1 MVDVMSCSQY
11 RFYIQQK
18 FDQELHQRDEAEL
31 ASHLKACSACQNFH
45 HRLDQLTQAASD
57 LELPEE
63 AVPDNLESLARI
75 IIQQLPQSK
84 PSIFSFI
91 TNLFGG
97 KKKQAPVHHEAPPQG
112 QSKFPHVK
120 REQHPEKIP
129 MDERQATSTRLK
141 AMSRKIESR
150 EQQSESGIRSLGE
163 KFGKSQ
169 QLDSHADMP
178 LNLADSIRRKVS
190 EQSAPHEA
198 YSPQQEQGDA
208 QPYLQEPPTTQ
219 FKEPPAPP
227 PPAHHAPPPPTFV
240 PPEFSQTG
248 GWQLPGQEARDSFSS
263 GMSNSYSGA
272 ASGLSGSGSSPSGS
286 PPPSASF
293 ETPSA
298 PTSGGGQSF
307 SDSDWSQAPP
317 PQGGA
322 WEEPVNDLEPFK
334 PPQGNT
340 FQEVPKPQTE
350 SQDSQ
355 SWSHEAEQMQT
366 GFWNAV
372 DLQQEGLGTPSGS
385 NTGGWT
391 PPAPPPSAV
400 PNAPAPPEASGEP
413 DWDMSIQEKMRL
425 AQGQP
430 GAASGGASMESPQ
443 AFMPPPAP
451 VPPPMVSPEPPQ
463 AQEIPPSSA
472 QGAPSGA
479 GGESIMNRLS
489 NLLGESRA
497 GSGQAPPSMPPP
509 ELETMP
515 EVPPLST
522 LQPPNEVPLSLE
534 PKAEAQMSAKA
545 EAQPESRYDIP
556 IQERQEQAKINQE
569 QQQEVA
575 QPALVSSPAAASAP
589 PAQAAQPAQSGGLFK
604 NIDDGTIDKLFS
616 ENLGVADQPAA
627 RAQAAAP
634 PPPAVAAPPPP
645 VVTAPPPPVASP
657 PPVAAAPPPPPVAPP
672 PPAAAAPPPAAPAAS
687 APADGGLF
695 KGLDDDAIDNLFAEN
710 LGVADRASAKQ
721 ASPAPPPVPPAPG
734 EAPVPPPAPELPS
747 QPASAPP
754 PVAQA
759 PAVADADDS
768 GWEAAPPVVPPPAPT
783 AAESAPKA
791 ATPPPSGGLFSVDDD
806 ALDRIF
812 SENLGVA
819 EQPANKAAADE
830 HEGKPEAKHN
840 VDQVVQ
846 SIRTAAA
853 SSGSKPP
860 KIEGVGR
867 LDKNADTSGDA
878 GSGRIASIGKFLLDQ
893 QDLAKIGKLAA
904 SDMSDTQMRILTL
917 DAAQELQDLMG
928 QVKTLPGVVGSVIVG
943 HDGILIANNLPQDME
958 PESVG
963 VWGLGIYVNT
973 DNSMKKLGH
982 KVIHQIVA
990 GTPKGYLVIANFG
1003 GGILVT
1009 VSDAKGAE
1017 TLIPLMRTVTQL
1029 VAQ

>member
-1 MVDVMSCSQY
+1 LVISCSCPAFEMFVPLMVDTMSCSQY

-18 FDQELHQRDEAEL
+18 FDQGLHQRDETEL
-31 ASHLKACSACQNFH
+31 ASHLASCSGCQNFH

-57 LELPEE
+57 LDLPEE

-84 PSIFSFI
+84 PSIFGFI
-91 TNLFGG
+91 TSLFGG
-97 KKKQAPVHHEAPPQG
+97 KKAAPASVQSEAPPKG

-141 AMSRKIESR
+141 AMSKKIESR
-150 EQQSESGIRSLGE
+150 EVQSESGIRSLGE
-163 KFGKSQ
+163 KFGKGPQHDSQ
-169 QLDSHADMP
+169 ADMP

-190 EQSAPHEA
+190 EQQ
-198 YSPQQEQGDA
+198 SPQDAFSPSQEPSGP
-208 QPYLQEPPTTQ
+208 QPYLQEPPPSQ
-219 FKEPPAPP
+219 FTEPPPPAEHHAAPP
-227 PPAHHAPPPPTFV
+227 PPVFI

-248 GWQLPGQEARDSFSS
+248 GWQLPGQEARESFSS
-263 GMSNSYSGA
+263 GISSSGFE
-272 ASGLSGSGSSPSGS
+272 SPSS
-286 PPPSASF
+286 SVPD
-293 ETPSA
+293 
-298 PTSGGGQSF
+298 SGQSSF

-322 WEEPVNDLEPFK
+322 WEEPSNNLEPFQ
-334 PPQGNT
+334 PPQGNV
-340 FQEVPKPQTE
+340 FQETAKQDE
-350 SQDSQ
+350 SQDAQ
-355 SWSHEAEQMQT
+355 AWSHEAEQMQT

-372 DLQQEGLGTPSGS
+372 DLQQEGLGTP
-385 NTGGWT
+385 
-391 PPAPPPSAV
+391 
-400 PNAPAPPEASGEP
+400 NAPAKGVTPPPVPSPPPVVPDAQMPPEASAEP
-413 DWDMSIQEKMRL
+413 DWDMSIQEKMRM
-425 AQGQP
+425 AQGQTP
-430 GAASGGASMESPQ
+430 FEQS
-443 AFMPPPAP
+443 AP
-451 VPPPMVSPEPPQ
+451 VPPPAPMSPPMVTPEPQAPPAYSAPPLPPPQ
-463 AQEIPPSSA
+463 AQGSSA
-472 QGAPSGA
+472 PAGA

-489 NLLGESRA
+489 NLLGETRA
-497 GSGQAPPSMPPP
+497 GSGQAPPPVSPP

-515 EVPPLST
+515 EVPPLSS

-534 PKAEAQMSAKA
+534 PKAEAPSAPA
-545 EAQPESRYDIP
+545 MAAQPESRYDIP
-556 IQERQEQAKINQE
+556 IQERQEKANQE
-569 QQQEVA
+569 QAQQEVA
-575 QPALVSSPAAASAP
+575 QPALVSSSAAAP
-589 PAQAAQPAQSGGLFK
+589 PAQAPAAPAGGLFK

-616 ENLGVADQPAA
+616 DNLGVSDNRSLDSGRTSTPPASVSPPPPSVVSAPPPAA
-627 RAQAAAP
+627 VAP
-634 PPPAVAAPPPP
+634 PPP
-645 VVTAPPPPVASP
+645 VTAPPPP
-657 PPVAAAPPPPPVAPP
+657 
-672 PPAAAAPPPAAPAAS
+672 APAAS
-687 APADGGLF
+687 PTIDGGLF

-710 LGVADRASAKQ
+710 LGVADRAAAKPASSAPQ
-721 ASPAPPPVPPAPG
+721 V
-734 EAPVPPPAPELPS
+734 VPPPPPTMDTQAATP
-747 QPASAPP
+747 PASAPLP
-754 PVAQA
+754 PAPAPVASD
-759 PAVADADDS
+759 DA

-783 AAESAPKA
+783 AAPPQAEAPKA
-791 ATPPPSGGLFSVDDD
+791 SAQPPSGGLFSVDDD

-819 EQPANKAAADE
+819 KQPDSKAAAKAE
-830 HEGKPEAKHN
+830 SAEQEAKPEAKHN

-846 SIRTAAA
+846 SIRSAAGPSA
-853 SSGSKPP
+853 AKPA

-867 LDKNADTSGDA
+867 LDKNADASGEV

-990 GTPKGYLVIANFG
+990 GTPRGYLVIANFG

-1009 VSDAKGAE
+1009 VSESKGTE